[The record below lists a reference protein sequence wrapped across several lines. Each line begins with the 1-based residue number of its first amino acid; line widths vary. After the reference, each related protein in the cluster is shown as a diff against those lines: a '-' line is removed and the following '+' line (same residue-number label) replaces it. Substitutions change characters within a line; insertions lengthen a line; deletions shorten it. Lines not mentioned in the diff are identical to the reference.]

1 MKYFMDIEILYEKFL
16 QLPNIV
22 QLQKVMSVVIDINN
36 VESITDSD
44 NSKEV
49 YSINNNNHNNSNNIV
64 NNSNNIDCENKNIN
78 ISDSEDNNTVIN
90 NVLNRSIGENHAN
103 IFVIFE

>member
-64 NNSNNIDCENKNIN
+64 NNSRI
-78 ISDSEDNNTVIN
+78 
-90 NVLNRSIGENHAN
+90 
-103 IFVIFE
+103 